1 MLRAACLL
9 LIAAELL
16 LLALFL
22 RPTGAT
28 AIAVTFV
35 GSPLLVAGAVLALV
49 WLLRRMQRA
58 QRKALDRAAAV
69 RDAG

>member
-1 MLRAACLL
+1 MLRLACLF
-9 LIAAELL
+9 LIGAELL

-22 RPTGAT
+22 RPNGAT

-35 GSPLLVAGAVLALV
+35 GTPLLAAGAGLALV
-49 WLLRRMQRA
+49 WLLRRMRHV
-58 QRKALDRAAAV
+58 QRKALDRAAAL